1 MAVIG
6 GGGAGSRVDE
16 VTIVLVLL
24 ALLSIERGG
33 EGLGVG
39 GVSSVVQLLPT
50 SVLLLIPTRVVV
62 RPLLL
67 LVTGV
72 E

>member
-6 GGGAGSRVDE
+6 GGGAGSHVDE

-39 GVSSVVQLLPT
+39 GVSSVVQLLPKA
-50 SVLLLIPTRVVV
+50 SCS
-62 RPLLL
+62 
-67 LVTGV
+67 
-72 E
+72 